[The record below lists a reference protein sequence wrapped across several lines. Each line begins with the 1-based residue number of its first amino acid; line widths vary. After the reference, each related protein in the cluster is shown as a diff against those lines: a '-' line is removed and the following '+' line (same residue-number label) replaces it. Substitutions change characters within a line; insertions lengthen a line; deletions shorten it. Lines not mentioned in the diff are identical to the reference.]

1 MQTALSE
8 GGQGIKKFPAPRAYL
23 AAKMGVE
30 GERLGS
36 LKGSISSVC
45 RYQFDSKL
53 ISRLEN
59 PPIVLII

>member
-36 LKGSISSVC
+36 L
-45 RYQFDSKL
+45 SKAPFWRTK
-53 ISRLEN
+53 IA
-59 PPIVLII
+59 VFKAQK